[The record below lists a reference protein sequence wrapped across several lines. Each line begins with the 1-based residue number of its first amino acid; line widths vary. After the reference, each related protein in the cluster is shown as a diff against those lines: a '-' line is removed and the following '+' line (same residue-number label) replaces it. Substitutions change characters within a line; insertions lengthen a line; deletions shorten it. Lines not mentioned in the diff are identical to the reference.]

1 MFSIFSVFCFF
12 LALSKAESAGS
23 LLVFNRFSVTLL
35 RYHDIYPYPIIT
47 FADTGLSFCRVSDPF
62 TEIPA
67 DMLLF
72 HICIPFAVEHFRPR
86 ATIKTVL
93 FHWFS
98 AAGWALGLSEFLLP
112 GPDVPNVDN
121 NHEQHRR
128 VGVPDQPHAP
138 LHEINNARARVAG
151 PADAQA
157 SSDNDEEMEDADYE
171 EAEVDE

>member
-1 MFSIFSVFCFF
+1 
-12 LALSKAESAGS
+12 
-23 LLVFNRFSVTLL
+23 
-35 RYHDIYPYPIIT
+35 
-47 FADTGLSFCRVSDPF
+47 
-62 TEIPA
+62 
-67 DMLLF
+67 MLLF

-128 VGVPDQPHAP
+128 VGVQDQPHAP
-138 LHEINNARARVAG
+138 PHEINNARAQVAG